1 MFEIWFYLIKHCWGI
16 GYGGMWRGRHCGEGL
31 LTQSME
37 VYLGG
42 VGGGGLFGV
51 PTVLKGLMEFVF
63 GRAQGKGGRSSV
75 VVLVL
80 R

>member
-42 VGGGGLFGV
+42 VGGGGVCL
-51 PTVLKGLMEFVF
+51 VF
-63 GRAQGKGGRSSV
+63 QQC
-75 VVLVL
+75 
-80 R
+80 